1 MKLRFGKLFWDE
13 GISVPCYEK
22 LENDMICDV
31 LIIGSGQVGAH
42 LAYMLSAIGLQV
54 AVVDKGKAASGS
66 TLANTGLLQ
75 YTQDKSLTSFVHT
88 FGEEKGVRAY
98 RLCYDALDTLEQV
111 VTKLDIDPEFIRRG
125 SLYYASNKDDVSFL
139 RKEYETLRYYD
150 FPVEFFTEEDIT
162 KRYSFTKPAALY
174 TRGDAE
180 VNPYVL
186 AHALIHKA
194 KKNGTAI
201 FEDTE
206 IIHIKSVHKDTICYT
221 KNGKK
226 IISKAVIIATGYET
240 QQIKKEANAILETS
254 YAIVTNEQPNFEG
267 WYEQSLIWETARP
280 YLYCRTYKN
289 RIIIGGLDE
298 PSMLQKYGDTHLL
311 HKRNLLVQITSKLFP
326 QLKHV
331 KAEYYWAAIFG
342 GTHDGMPILK
352 EDESIANLYYA
363 LSYGGNGTV
372 YSMVFAKIFQEL
384 FTHGSSSDFEIFRR
398 KKS

>member
-1 MKLRFGKLFWDE
+1 MELRFGKLFWNE
-13 GISVPCYEK
+13 GISTPCYEM

-31 LIIGSGQVGAH
+31 LIIGSGETGAH
-42 LAYMLSAIGLQV
+42 LAYMLSIIGLQV
-54 AVVDKGKAASGS
+54 AVIDKRKVASRS
-66 TLANTGLLQ
+66 TLVNTGLLQ
-75 YTQDKSLTSFVHT
+75 YAHDKSLTSFIHT

-98 RLCYDALDTLEQV
+98 QLCYDAINTMEQV
-111 VTKLDIDPEFIRRG
+111 ITKLDTDPEFIRRG
-125 SLYYASNKDDVSFL
+125 SLYYASDKDDVLFL
-139 RKEYETLRYYD
+139 REEYETLQQYG
-150 FPVEFFTEEDIT
+150 FPVEFFTEEDIK

-180 VNPYVL
+180 VNPYIL
-186 AHALIHKA
+186 AHSLIHKA
-194 KKNGTAI
+194 KKNGAAI

-206 IIHIKSVHKDTICYT
+206 IVHIKSVQKDIICYT
-221 KNGKK
+221 KNGKR
-226 IISKAVIIATGYET
+226 IISKAVIKATGYES
-240 QQIKKEANAILETS
+240 QQTKKEANATLTTS

-280 YLYCRTYKN
+280 YLYSRTYKN

-298 PSMLQKYGDTHLL
+298 PTKLKKYGDTHLL

-326 QLKHV
+326 QLKHIQ
-331 KAEYYWAAIFG
+331 AEYYWAAIFG

-352 EDESIANLYYA
+352 EDESIENLYYA
-363 LSYGGNGTV
+363 LGYGGNGTV

-384 FTHGSSSDFEIFRR
+384 FTRGSCSDFEVFHR